1 MKIALLTPFFS
12 PYNGIDRVVERQARD
27 LTELGHAVTI
37 YCFRARLRTAWA
49 NVVEIGT
56 PHPLILDR
64 LYRLFFFLNRRT
76 IKRLL
81 QELQGFDRIV
91 CHHYPMTVLGHLA
104 KKTLGKTYVYYD
116 HGISPAKLFPSI
128 VDKTY
133 QTLVRR
139 WTIKTVRNADEAISV
154 SSFLSGILAAET
166 GLKSLVEYNK
176 IDGSRFKKGISGEAI
191 RTRHGFG
198 QDPVC
203 LFVGRV
209 SPHKGV
215 HRLIE
220 AFGEVVKTVP
230 EAKLLI
236 AGAETF
242 PRYARKL
249 KRRAR
254 SVGPRAILFAGFVP
268 DKELP
273 LYYGAADLYVTASL
287 WEGFDLPMA
296 EAAACGKPAVAFDAG
311 AHPEV
316 IREGRLVDTDEEF
329 AVAVVEYLRGGR
341 R

>member
-1 MKIALLTPFFS
+1 VKIALLTPFFS
-12 PYNGIDRVVERQARD
+12 PHNGIDRVVERQARD

-37 YCFRARLRTAWA
+37 YCFRAKLRTSSAT
-49 NVVEIGT
+49 VVEIGSPT
-56 PHPLILDR
+56 PLLLDR

-81 QELQGFDRIV
+81 QELRGFDRIV
-91 CHHYPMTVLGHLA
+91 CHHYPLTVLGRLA
-104 KKTLGKTYVYYD
+104 KKRLGKTYVYYD
-116 HGISPAKLFPSI
+116 HGIAPAKLFSSI
-128 VDKTY
+128 VEKTY
-133 QTLVRR
+133 QALVRR
-139 WTIKTVRNADEAISV
+139 LTIKTVRNADEAISV

-176 IDGSRFKKGISGEAI
+176 IDGSRFKKGIPGGAI
-191 RTRHGFG
+191 RARYRFG

-220 AFGEVVKTVP
+220 IFGGVLREVP
-230 EAKLLI
+230 DAKLLI

-249 KRRAR
+249 RRRAR
-254 SVGPRAILFAGFVP
+254 SIGPRAIVFAGFVP
-268 DKELP
+268 DDDLP
-273 LYYGAADLYVTASL
+273 LTYGAADLYVTASL

-311 AHPEV
+311 AHREV
-316 IREGRLVDTDEEF
+316 MREGRLVDTDGKF
-329 AVAVVEYLRGGR
+329 AAAVVAYLRDAR